1 MIETVQIGSK
11 KFNLKERTVI
21 MGILN
26 VTPDSFS
33 DGGKFLSVDRAV
45 EHALDMQLHGA
56 DIIDVGGESTRPG
69 AKKISVGEEL
79 KRVIP
84 VIEVLSDKLTIPISI
99 DTYNSDV
106 ADKAIYAGANMI
118 NDISALRFDP
128 KMVNVAREYDVPVCI
143 MHMKG
148 TPENMQKNPWY
159 EDVMSEIISFLS
171 ERKNFAISNGIKE
184 ENIIVDPGIGFGKR
198 TGNGVEDNCE
208 IIRRLKEL
216 KILDSP
222 ILVGPS
228 RKRFIGNV
236 CSDGNQL
243 PVDERLEGTLAAI
256 VLSVVNGA
264 NIVRVH
270 DVKENKRALRL
281 VDYIV
286 RRDNNLYMDRI

>member
-33 DGGKFLSVDRAV
+33 DGGKFLSVDKAV
-45 EHALDMQLHGA
+45 EHALDMQLQGA
-56 DIIDVGGESTRPG
+56 DIIDIGGESTRPG
-69 AKKISVGEEL
+69 AKKISVDEES

-84 VIEVLSDKLTIPISI
+84 VIEELSDKLIIPISV
-99 DTYNSDV
+99 DTYNSEV
-106 ADKAIYAGANMI
+106 ADKAISAGANMI

-128 KMVNVAREYDVPVCI
+128 KMVDVVREYNVPVCI

-148 TPENMQKNPWY
+148 VPENMQKNPRY
-159 EDVMSEIISFLS
+159 EDAVSEIISFLS

-198 TGNGVEDNCE
+198 TGNGIEDNCE

-236 CSDGNQL
+236 CSDGDQL
-243 PVDERLEGTLAAI
+243 PVDERLEGTLAAV

-270 DVKENKRALRL
+270 DIRENKRALRL

-286 RRDNNLYMDRI
+286 RRDNNF